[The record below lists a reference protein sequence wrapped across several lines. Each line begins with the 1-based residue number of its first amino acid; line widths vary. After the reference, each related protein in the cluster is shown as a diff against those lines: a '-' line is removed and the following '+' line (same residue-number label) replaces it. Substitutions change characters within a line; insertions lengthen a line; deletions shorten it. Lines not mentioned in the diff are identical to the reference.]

1 MVQKMWQQRPRPQW
15 SVAMG
20 AVMFLVACAL
30 SGCATT
36 PPVRQQEG
44 LDLGSHR
51 LTVYWLAQ
59 ETKRRRQVALYKQ
72 NRRWMWVS
80 QRFASSLRIQGTGR
94 LRDGRLVQY
103 AGPCRPSG
111 DRCMVV
117 RQIDRRLFP
126 MGVGAS
132 GMPLAA
138 FRSVAVDTARIP
150 LGTRL
155 YIPAVRRLLRK
166 AGVPHHGCFLADDRG
181 GRIKGARIDL
191 FVGNRALFE
200 RYLGER
206 MPRDVR
212 VYTRH
217 PRCER
222 LPERSVAKR

>member
-1 MVQKMWQQRPRPQW
+1 
-15 SVAMG
+15 
-20 AVMFLVACAL
+20 
-30 SGCATT
+30 
-36 PPVRQQEG
+36 
-44 LDLGSHR
+44 
-51 LTVYWLAQ
+51 
-59 ETKRRRQVALYKQ
+59 
-72 NRRWMWVS
+72 
-80 QRFASSLRIQGTGR
+80 
-94 LRDGRLVQY
+94 
-103 AGPCRPSG
+103 
-111 DRCMVV
+111 MVV

-132 GMPLAA
+132 GMPLAP
-138 FRSVAVDTARIP
+138 FRSVAVDTTRIP

-155 YIPAVRRLLRK
+155 YIPAVRRLLRN

-200 RYLGER
+200 RYLAKR